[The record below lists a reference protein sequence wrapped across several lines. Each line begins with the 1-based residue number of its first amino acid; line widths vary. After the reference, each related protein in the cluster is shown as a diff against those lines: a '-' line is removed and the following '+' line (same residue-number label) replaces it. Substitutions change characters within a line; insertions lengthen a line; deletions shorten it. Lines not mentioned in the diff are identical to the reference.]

1 MFKNGPYQPTRQLL
15 ILSLFIVTGCL
26 PLEST
31 VGSSSTTVAKRL
43 IYDNYI
49 YDENVKTV
57 RLYNQLNSYDDR
69 VRPAAFPLQADY
81 RITLEFDKLRAD
93 YENLYAKIVYCDFD
107 WSPSQLRDQEFL
119 SIYNEFPIS
128 DYEYSRA
135 TRIPYTHYKV
145 ELPKVKVP
153 GNYLVK
159 VYRDGKEED
168 LMLSR
173 RFLVYEN
180 RVQLEADVGLSAG
193 IAERTTNQQVNFSLG
208 YASLSSTNPL
218 EEIKVVVRQNKRWDN
233 ALHLKPTFVKEGRK
247 VLEYKYFNLENNFLA
262 GNEFRF
268 FDLRAINSTGQNIG
282 AMDKKDDRVDAFV
295 LKDKGRGTEAY
306 GSYNDI
312 NGEFVVRTLETDPAE
327 ITAEYVYTHFL
338 LLSERKLIEDVFI
351 FGALTNWRLDSSSKL
366 TYDAELGGYTGT
378 LLLKQGWYNYLYLTK
393 DPKNP
398 YHFEGNNYEAEN
410 QYEILVYY
418 RPIGSISDH
427 LIGYFNLYHNQRN

>member
-1 MFKNGPYQPTRQLL
+1 MFKNGPCQPIRQIL

-31 VGSSSTTVAKRL
+31 VGSSGTTVAKRL

-57 RLYNQLNSYDDR
+57 RLYNQLNSYDNR
-69 VRPAAFPLQADY
+69 VQPAAVPLQADY
-81 RITLEFDKLRAD
+81 RLMLEFDKLRAD
-93 YENLYAKIVYCDFD
+93 YENLYAKIVHCDFD
-107 WSPSQLRDQEFL
+107 WTPSQLRDQEFL
-119 SIYNEFPIS
+119 VIYNEFPIS

-135 TRIPYTHYKV
+135 SRIPYTHYTV

-180 RVQLEADVGLSAG
+180 RVQLEADVGLSSG
-193 IAERTTNQQVNFSLG
+193 IAERTLNQQVNFSVG
-208 YASLSSTNPL
+208 YANLSSSNPL
-218 EEIKVVVRQNKRWDN
+218 EEVKVMVRQNKRWDN
-233 ALHLKPTFVKEGRK
+233 ALLLQPTFVNEVRK
-247 VLEYKYFNLENNFLA
+247 VLEYKYFNLENNFPA

-268 FDLRAINSTGQNIG
+268 FDLRAINSVGQNIG
-282 AMDKKDDRVDAFV
+282 AIDKKDDRVDAFV
-295 LKDKGRGTEAY
+295 LKDKGRAHEAY

-312 NGEFVVRTLETDPAE
+312 NGEYVIRSLETDPAK
-327 ITAEYVYTHFL
+327 ITAEYVYTHFF
-338 LLSERKLIEDVFI
+338 LLSEQKLPEDVFI
-351 FGALTNWRLDSSSKL
+351 FGALTNWRFDNSSKL
-366 TYDAELGGYTGT
+366 TYDTELRGYTGT
-378 LLLKQGWYNYLYLTK
+378 LLLKQGWYNYLYLIK
-393 DPKNP
+393 DPKKS
-398 YHFEGNNYEAEN
+398 YYFEGNNYETEN

-418 RPIGSISDH
+418 RPIGSISDQ
-427 LIGYFNLYHNQRN
+427 LIGYFPL